1 MYASLISAI
10 KDKTVLK
17 ASLLLISFAIIFI
30 INFLEDFYMLFYISL
45 IFIAMGIWMILL
57 TYFSKDNS
65 MGMGAFLGAV
75 IIAFG
80 FVLLL
85 FSDIPKFKSS
95 SSIEDLNSVNVEA
108 PPKINEN

>member
-1 MYASLISAI
+1 MCTSLISVI
-10 KDKTVLK
+10 KDKMVLK

-30 INFLEDFYMLFYISL
+30 INFLKDFYMLFYISL

-75 IIAFG
+75 VIAMG
-80 FVLLL
+80 LLLLL
-85 FSDIPKFKSS
+85 FSDIPKFMSS
-95 SSIEDLNSVNVEA
+95 SSNENLISVDVEA